1 MRAGMGHMEEKSGVV
16 LNCAR
21 GWRPASARQRR
32 WSLRPV
38 RLDAPKASR
47 TPRR

>member
-1 MRAGMGHMEEKSGVV
+1 MEEKSGVRKG
-16 LNCAR
+16 AR
-21 GWRPASARQRR
+21 GWRRAPARQRR
-32 WSLRPV
+32 RSRRPV